1 MGTYDATAFRE
12 QVRSD
17 GKTNIYF
24 NGPGDGP
31 NHGHV
36 VQHQGPDGQVVYDFV
51 RDVEGNEYNLNQ

>member
-1 MGTYDATAFRE
+1 VSTYDASAFRTQE
-12 QVRSD
+12 RDD

-36 VQHQGPDGQVVYDFV
+36 VQHPDADGNMVYDFV
-51 RDVEGNEYNLNQ
+51 RDVEGNTYIDNG